1 MDDIIGFRFYDIRG
15 YEYEVLNVKK
25 DKNGKIVNFYC
36 LNLNLGK
43 KFWIKQIF

>member
-1 MDDIIGFRFYDIRG
+1 MDDIIGFRFYDSRG

-43 KFWIKQIF
+43 KIWIKQIF